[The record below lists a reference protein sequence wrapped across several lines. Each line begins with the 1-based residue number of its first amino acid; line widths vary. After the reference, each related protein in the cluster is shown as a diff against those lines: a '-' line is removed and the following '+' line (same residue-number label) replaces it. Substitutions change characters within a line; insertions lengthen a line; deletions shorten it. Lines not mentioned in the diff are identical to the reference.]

1 MLAKTM
7 QRSAGSVSQELQVIF
22 DVETLLLDPGESM
35 RESLRIALVDSGLT
49 TMVEQID
56 GSALVPKAEL
66 SDLLAEML
74 KMRDSARAEAALRR
88 FSEHYSQQGRYRCR
102 FRPGSLQ
109 LLATLAAT
117 PGVAMHY
124 MTHIG
129 AAAAARVLDIYG
141 LQQMPRSIYTGANPC
156 CPGMRPTLLRD
167 WLEYGAQGLGNWLL
181 LSDSQQE
188 LLTAK
193 RLGIRAIGLGYG
205 RVPQAMLRRLSVDS
219 VVSNLP
225 EVTSLLLNYLA
236 DGGAR
241 RSLGS
246 SEQLHLH

>member
-7 QRSAGSVSQELQVIF
+7 QQSAGSVSRELQVIF

-35 RESLRIALVDSGLT
+35 RESLRTALVDSGLT

-56 GSALVPKAEL
+56 GSAHVPKAEL
-66 SDLLAEML
+66 ADLLAEIL
-74 KMRDSARAEAALRR
+74 KMQDSARAETALGR

-109 LLATLAAT
+109 LLATLAST

-129 AAAAARVLDIYG
+129 AVAAARVLDIYG

-167 WLEYGAQGLGNWLL
+167 WLEHSAQASGNWLL
-181 LSDSQQE
+181 LSDSQPE

-205 RVPQAMLRRLSVDS
+205 RVPQAMLRRLRVDGVAS
-219 VVSNLP
+219 DLR
-225 EVTSLLLNYLA
+225 EVTRLLLNYVG

-241 RSLGS
+241 RSLGN
-246 SEQLHLH
+246 SEPLYLH